1 MKTKVRIE
9 NKKVKFEYFIEETFS
24 AGIKLTGIEVKRIRE
39 GMVSMTDSYC
49 YFNDG
54 ELFMKNISVQGIGVE
69 GMNRDRK
76 LLLKKKQLRKLE
88 FDLVK
93 GYSIIPHV
101 LYENDR
107 GLLKVDIV
115 LAKGKK
121 LWDKREKIKERDIDR
136 QINLFDVTY
145 IYIIFVD

>member
-9 NKKVKFEYFIEETFS
+9 NRKVKFEYFIEETFS

-121 LWDKREKIKERDIDR
+121 LWDKRNSIKERDIDR
-136 QINLFDVTY
+136 ESKQSIK
-145 IYIIFVD
+145 

>member
-121 LWDKREKIKERDIDR
+121 LWDKRNSIKERDIDR
-136 QINLFDVTY
+136 QINLAN
-145 IYIIFVD
+145 

>member
-1 MKTKVRIE
+1 
-9 NKKVKFEYFIEETFS
+9 
-24 AGIKLTGIEVKRIRE
+24 
-39 GMVSMTDSYC
+39 
-49 YFNDG
+49 
-54 ELFMKNISVQGIGVE
+54 
-69 GMNRDRK
+69 
-76 LLLKKKQLRKLE
+76 LKKKQLRKLE

-121 LWDKREKIKERDIDR
+121 LWDKRNSIKERDIDR
-136 QINLFDVTY
+136 QINLAN
-145 IYIIFVD
+145 

>member
-115 LAKGKK
+115 LVKGKK
-121 LWDKREKIKERDIDR
+121 LWDKRNSIKERDIDR
-136 QINLFDVTY
+136 QINLAN
-145 IYIIFVD
+145 

>member
-9 NKKVKFEYFIEETFS
+9 NRKVKFEYFIEETFS

-136 QINLFDVTY
+136 QINLAN
-145 IYIIFVD
+145 

>member
-121 LWDKREKIKERDIDR
+121 LWDKKIAIKLRDLDR
-136 QINLFDVTY
+136 DLQNGI
-145 IYIIFVD
+145 

>member
-136 QINLFDVTY
+136 QINLAN
-145 IYIIFVD
+145 

>member
-9 NKKVKFEYFIEETFS
+9 NRKVKFEYFIEETFS

-121 LWDKREKIKERDIDR
+121 LWDKRNSIKERDIDR
-136 QINLFDVTY
+136 QINLAN
-145 IYIIFVD
+145 

>member
-1 MKTKVRIE
+1 MKTRVRIE
-9 NKKVKFEYFIEETFS
+9 NRKVKFEYFIEETFS

-136 QINLFDVTY
+136 ESKQSI
-145 IYIIFVD
+145 

>member
-9 NKKVKFEYFIEETFS
+9 NRKVKFEYFIEETFS

-121 LWDKREKIKERDIDR
+121 LWDKKIAIKLRDLDR
-136 QINLFDVTY
+136 DLQNGI
-145 IYIIFVD
+145 

>member
-121 LWDKREKIKERDIDR
+121 LWDKRNSIKERDIDR
-136 QINLFDVTY
+136 ESKQSI
-145 IYIIFVD
+145 

>member
-9 NKKVKFEYFIEETFS
+9 NRKVKFEYFIEETFS

-121 LWDKREKIKERDIDR
+121 LWDKREKIKERYIDR
-136 QINLFDVTY
+136 ESKQSIK
-145 IYIIFVD
+145 

>member
-1 MKTKVRIE
+1 MYIFVIMKTKVRIE

-121 LWDKREKIKERDIDR
+121 LWDKKIAIKLRDLDR
-136 QINLFDVTY
+136 DLQNGI
-145 IYIIFVD
+145 

>member
-9 NKKVKFEYFIEETFS
+9 NRKVKFEYFIEETFS

-115 LAKGKK
+115 LVKGKK

-136 QINLFDVTY
+136 QINLVN
-145 IYIIFVD
+145 